1 MTNELIKLALE
12 QWAEGKGYESFSK
25 VLPRAP
31 EIIGGSDEWLK
42 TEGVLFLLRPSLVE
56 LVRTGRIY
64 FTEDGKS
71 SWSNRRKSP
80 AKRGYTVAV
89 WASPSGTAYITKFLM
104 CEVGA
109 SSGSVIG
116 YGSEDGLVQSI
127 DKSYGFLN
135 RDQVFHSAVEIW
147 LSENEEITDWGPL
160 EFWPI
165 KFDDPVEMIVPFAEW
180 SFVKYSVEGFDDD
193 HCRYVGVTNDGHLS
207 LFFPSRGGGVYTD
220 TPIQSVNSGDEV
232 ARVLDKM
239 YVEGEVTRQT

>member
-56 LVRTGRIY
+56 LFRTDRIY
-64 FTEDGKS
+64 FTADGKS
-71 SWSNRRKSP
+71 CSHRRKPP
-80 AKRGYTVAV
+80 AERGYTIAV
-89 WASPSGTAYITKFLM
+89 WASPSGTACITESLT
-104 CEVGA
+104 GDGGG
-109 SSGSVIG
+109 SSGAVIE
-116 YGSEDGLVQSI
+116 YGSEDGLVQSL
-127 DKSYGFLN
+127 DKRHGFLN

-180 SFVKYSVEGFDDD
+180 LFVKYSAEGFDDEQ
-193 HCRYVGVTNDGHLS
+193 CRYVGVTNDGQLA
-207 LFFPSRGGGVYTD
+207 LFFATKGGSLYTD
-220 TPIQSVNSGDEV
+220 TPIQNVNSGDEV

-239 YVEGEVTRQT
+239 YVEGEVTRLT